1 MTFETKYYRPI
12 VHIHCTTLISVDIGV
27 FFEMKNSKNL
37 TGLLTQ
43 VIETPTDLMCCA
55 FGLRDCEI
63 TIYSSLLDISMT
75 VEDISSVICR
85 DRSTTQRALKTLLDK
100 GLIERD
106 REHLEKGGYFYV
118 YKSISSEEVRK
129 QILAQLDQW
138 YQDTR
143 RFLLESWPKIV
154 E

>member
-1 MTFETKYYRPI
+1 MTR
-12 VHIHCTTLISVDIGV
+12 
-27 FFEMKNSKNL
+27 SKNL

-43 VIETPTDLMCCA
+43 RIETHTDLMCCA
-55 FGLRDCEI
+55 FGLRECEI
-63 TIYSSLLDISMT
+63 TIYSSLIDNPMT
-75 VEDISSVICR
+75 VEDISSIICR
-85 DRSTTQRALKTLLDK
+85 DRSTTQRALKTLLRK

-106 REHLEKGGYFYV
+106 RKHMERGGYFYI
-118 YKSISSEEVRK
+118 YKSISSEEVHK

-143 RFLLESWPKIV
+143 RFLLESWPQSV

>member
-1 MTFETKYYRPI
+1 
-12 VHIHCTTLISVDIGV
+12 
-27 FFEMKNSKNL
+27 MKNSKNL
-37 TGLLTQ
+37 SGLLTQ

-63 TIYSSLLDISMT
+63 TIYSSLIDKPMT
-75 VEDISSVICR
+75 VEDISSIICR
-85 DRSTTQRALKTLLDK
+85 DRSTTQRALKSLLDK
-100 GLIERD
+100 GLIERN
-106 REHLEKGGYFYV
+106 RKHLEKGGYFYI
-118 YKSISSEEVRK
+118 YKSISSDEVRK

-143 RFLLESWPKIV
+143 RFLLERWPNSI

>member
-1 MTFETKYYRPI
+1 
-12 VHIHCTTLISVDIGV
+12 
-27 FFEMKNSKNL
+27 MKNSKNL
-37 TGLLTQ
+37 PGLLTQ

-63 TIYSSLLDISMT
+63 TIYSSLIDKPMT
-75 VEDISSVICR
+75 VEDISSIICR
-85 DRSTTQRALKTLLDK
+85 DRSTTQRALKSLLDK
-100 GLIERD
+100 GLIERN
-106 REHLEKGGYFYV
+106 RKHLEKGGYFYI
-118 YKSISSEEVRK
+118 YKSISSDEVRK

-143 RFLLESWPKIV
+143 RFLLERWPNSI